1 MRWSKKQELWSR
13 VNYIGKKKKIKMTLD
28 NDPSRGWYF
37 YGGGY
42 NSLAD
47 GKTYET
53 LEEVKDEAEKWIDEN
68 YKTARID

>member
-1 MRWSKKQELWSR
+1 LKWYEKRERWSRE
-13 VNYIGKKKKIKMTLD
+13 YYEGKKKKIKMIVD
-28 NDPSRGWYF
+28 RSDKGWYF

-47 GKTYET
+47 GKAYET
-53 LEEVKDEAEKWIDEN
+53 LEQAQMEAEKWIDNN